1 MSLVKC
7 QDNIH
12 NNNNNNCRSSSS
24 NNNNKCQEDISNLE
38 CRINIINILR
48 LDLPFRRIWL
58 VCQLLDLKRC
68 TTALLMLRILHPRL
82 SLSLNRDRNRNLK
95 LNRSFIRT
103 GARLKILMRRK
114 KFRLLTTVY
123 LRILGSSFDLLGQT
137 FLFSCSF
144 FSF

>member
-12 NNNNNNCRSSSS
+12 NN
-24 NNNNKCQEDISNLE
+24 KFQEDISNLE
-38 CRINIINILR
+38 CRINIINIMR

-68 TTALLMLRILHPRL
+68 TTALLMLRFFHPC
-82 SLSLNRDRNRNLK
+82 LSLNRDRNRNLK
-95 LNRSFIRT
+95 LNRSFIWT

-123 LRILGSSFDLLGQT
+123 LRISRQ
-137 FLFSCSF
+137 
-144 FSF
+144 